1 MIYIRVV
8 ETVYNLTC
16 ELLQFL
22 LRQRQ
27 GRDYFVINGLQH
39 EVTDIVIMH
48 GLSYD
53 VVAAQIGS
61 QYERRYAHR
70 LRYEPFSACK
80 ASGCQ

>member
-8 ETVYNLTC
+8 KTVNNLTC

-27 GRDYFVINGLQH
+27 GRDYFVVNGLQH
-39 EVTDIVIMH
+39 EVADIVVMH

-53 VVAAQIGS
+53 VVAAQIRS
-61 QYERRYAHR
+61 QYERGMRTI
-70 LRYEPFSACK
+70 
-80 ASGCQ
+80 